1 MGAAAM
7 SRWAEVV
14 ASAPEFADS
23 VRQIFDSRRHKTL
36 ATLRKDGSPRVS
48 GIELSFVEGDVVM
61 GMMEGSVKWLDLSR
75 DSRMAVHGISDDPPV
90 DDPGRWA
97 GDVKISG
104 RAVEIPGPSGAASP
118 SNSVRLDVSEVV
130 WTRVGTPADHLVI
143 ETWHPDRGLQR
154 RVRR

>member
-23 VRQIFDSRRHKTL
+23 VRRIFDGRRHKTL

-61 GMMEGSVKWLDLSR
+61 GMMQGSVKWLDLSR

-104 RAVEIPGPSGAASP
+104 RAVEIPGPSGAAS
-118 SNSVRLDVSEVV
+118 NSVRLDVSEVV

>member
-1 MGAAAM
+1 M
-7 SRWAEVV
+7 
-14 ASAPEFADS
+14 
-23 VRQIFDSRRHKTL
+23 
-36 ATLRKDGSPRVS
+36 
-48 GIELSFVEGDVVM
+48 
-61 GMMEGSVKWLDLSR
+61 KWLDLRR

-97 GDVKISG
+97 GNVKISG
-104 RAVEIPGPSGAASP
+104 RAVEIPGPSDAVSP
-118 SNSVRLDVSEVV
+118 SHSLRLDVSEVV

>member
-1 MGAAAM
+1 M

-14 ASAPEFADS
+14 ASSPEFADS
-23 VRQIFDSRRHKTL
+23 VRRIFDSRRHKTL
-36 ATLRKDGSPRVS
+36 ATLRRDGSPRVS

-61 GMMEGSVKWLDLSR
+61 GMMPGSVKWLDLRR

-104 RAVEIPGPSGAASP
+104 RAVELPDPSGAASP
-118 SNSVRLDVSEVV
+118 SHSLRLDVSEVV

-143 ETWHPDRGLQR
+143 ETWHPDRGLER